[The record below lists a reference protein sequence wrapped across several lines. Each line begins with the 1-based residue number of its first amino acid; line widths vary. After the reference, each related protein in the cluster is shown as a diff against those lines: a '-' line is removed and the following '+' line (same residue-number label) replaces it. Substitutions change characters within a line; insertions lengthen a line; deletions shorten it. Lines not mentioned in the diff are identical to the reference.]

1 MASKRNQNSFKMYL
15 AISVVAL
22 AMFLL
27 TLIVYLFVSKKRSE
41 KELHETRSK
50 LKRTT
55 SKMIDKHELL
65 KELKQTLGK
74 AMTANQVLK
83 SELKDKSLKIT
94 TLEKQLDE
102 ASQKLHESNSNEKL
116 IVSKLTEQQTEIKSL
131 KTTIADMV

>member
-1 MASKRNQNSFKMYL
+1 MASKRYQRSFKMQL
-15 AISVVAL
+15 AISMVAL

-27 TLIVYLFVSKKRSE
+27 TLIVYLFVSKKKSE

-55 SKMIDKHELL
+55 SKMIDEHELI
-65 KELKQTLGK
+65 KELKQTMGK

-94 TLEKQLDE
+94 TLEK
-102 ASQKLHESNSNEKL
+102 
-116 IVSKLTEQQTEIKSL
+116 
-131 KTTIADMV
+131 TT